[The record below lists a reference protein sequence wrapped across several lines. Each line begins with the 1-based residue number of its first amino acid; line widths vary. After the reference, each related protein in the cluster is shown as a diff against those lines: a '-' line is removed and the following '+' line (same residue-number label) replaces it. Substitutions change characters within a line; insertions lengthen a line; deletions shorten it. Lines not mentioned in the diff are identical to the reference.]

1 MISSTKT
8 IYTNFMI
15 FAVFL
20 MANRFLFVQ
29 EFKGDLITSQAVF
42 WFGHINPLIN
52 IVTFVPLILMLLGI
66 GIKLQKAHNFLN
78 L

>member
-8 IYTNFMI
+8 IYTNFMT

-29 EFKGDLITSQAVF
+29 EFKGDLITSQAIF
-42 WFGHINPLIN
+42 WFDHVNPLIN